1 MAETPV
7 EAERVHDEPSPRRIV
22 LDAPSWLP
30 TEKFPRNL
38 IIGALVA
45 FVSVVLAATI
55 IPFALGWIDKGDFEA
70 FGYAGIFLANFFG
83 TATVFIPVPGLTA
96 AGQALIV
103 AGPRELDLNPIGVII
118 AGASGMTIA
127 ESTAY
132 VAGVVAHGVMEERKM
147 PVGGRLGRWM
157 HRTAARIDWLMAHYG
172 FATLLVLSAVPN
184 VFFEFA

>member
-103 AGPRELDLNPIGVII
+103 AGPRDLGLNPIGVII
-118 AGASGMTIA
+118 AGASGMALA

-132 VAGVVAHGVMEERKM
+132 AAGVVGRGMMEERSM
-147 PVGGRLGRWM
+147 PVGGRIGRWM
-157 HRTAARIDWLMAHYG
+157 SRMAARVD
-172 FATLLVLSAVPN
+172 
-184 VFFEFA
+184 